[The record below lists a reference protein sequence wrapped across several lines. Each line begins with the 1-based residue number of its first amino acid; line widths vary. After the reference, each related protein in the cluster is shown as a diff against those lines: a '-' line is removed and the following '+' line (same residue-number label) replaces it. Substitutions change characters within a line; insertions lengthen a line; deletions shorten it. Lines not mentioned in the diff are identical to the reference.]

1 MNSSTVILA
10 LWLGA
15 TAWGQGVPQK
25 QQANP
30 PAAARSK
37 AAPASSLTA
46 SSPKPPASGATKAA
60 TGAPAVRNAN
70 VQPAKAQPRKA
81 SHSKPVPHASV
92 RRHVGHENAAKT
104 PAETAGKH
112 GVKGQRDPF
121 VSPVVDRGNLQVA
134 CVGSGRQCLVVGE
147 ISLHGVVRS
156 PSGFIAVVVNGE
168 HTYFLHE
175 NDPLADGAVERI
187 TKDSIILRERYFDS
201 FGHQVTREVTRKLGV
216 PAV

>member
-1 MNSSTVILA
+1 MNSSKVILA

-30 PAAARSK
+30 PVAARSK
-37 AAPASSLTA
+37 AAPASSATA
-46 SSPKPPASGATKAA
+46 ASPKPSASGAGKTA

-70 VQPAKAQPRKA
+70 VQPAKGQPAKTTPA
-81 SHSKPVPHASV
+81 KPAPRSSV
-92 RRHVGHENAAKT
+92 RRHVSREKTAKT
-104 PAETAGKH
+104 SAESAGKH
-112 GVKGQRDPF
+112 GGKGQRDPF
-121 VSPVVDRGNLQVA
+121 VSPVVDRGHLQAA

-201 FGHQVTREVTRKLGV
+201 FGHQVTREVIRKLGV
-216 PAV
+216 PTV